1 MNKLVRDRIPER
13 IRGGGGR
20 PRTHRL
26 EMHERLPA
34 LLDKLEEETRELRA
48 TPNLEEAADVLEV
61 LLSIA
66 AELEADEARL
76 TTLRLEKRAT
86 HGGFEM
92 GYVLEIN
99 G

>member
-13 IRGGGGR
+13 IRESGGR
-20 PRTHRL
+20 PKTQRL
-26 EMHERLPA
+26 EAHERLPA
-34 LLDKLEEETRELRA
+34 LLEKLEEETRELCA

-66 AELEADEARL
+66 KELEMNEAQL
-76 TTLRLEKRAT
+76 TAIRLEKRAT

-92 GYVLEIN
+92 GYVLKI
-99 G
+99 GG